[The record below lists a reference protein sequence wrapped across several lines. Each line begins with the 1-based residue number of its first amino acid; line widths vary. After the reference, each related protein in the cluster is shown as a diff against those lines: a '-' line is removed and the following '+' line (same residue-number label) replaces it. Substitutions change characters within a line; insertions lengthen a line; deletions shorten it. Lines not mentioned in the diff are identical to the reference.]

1 MARGNDD
8 IDGRPAAASNELPR
22 MMTLTQVQEVLN
34 LGRPMVYALVKSG
47 ELRAAQFGPRRLW
60 RVRQDDLEAY
70 IDMAYA
76 KTAERIAAGQISEG
90 DDAPGED

>member
-1 MARGNDD
+1 MAQGNDD
-8 IDGRPAAASNELPR
+8 TNARPAAASSGLPR
-22 MMTLTQVQEVLN
+22 MMTLAQVQEVLN

-70 IDMAYA
+70 IDAAYA
-76 KTAERIAAGQISEG
+76 KTAERIADGQISEG
-90 DDAPGED
+90 DDAPAED